1 VQKTYNGGCHCGA
14 VQYQFTAEISDVMA
28 CNCSI
33 CSKRGHLLTFV
44 PANQFS
50 LTSGAENLTDYQ
62 FGSKTIHHLFCS
74 TCGVN
79 SFAKGKMPDGSEV
92 RAINVRCVEDIDLG
106 SIPVNEVNGREF

>member
-1 VQKTYNGGCHCGA
+1 M
-14 VQYQFTAEISDVMA
+14 QYQFTAEISDVMA